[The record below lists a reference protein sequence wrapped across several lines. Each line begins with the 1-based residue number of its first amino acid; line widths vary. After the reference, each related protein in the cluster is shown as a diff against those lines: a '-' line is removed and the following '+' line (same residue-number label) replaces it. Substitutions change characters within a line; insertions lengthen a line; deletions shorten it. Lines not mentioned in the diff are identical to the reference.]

1 MPASVQEDATP
12 VLILGMPRSGTTLIE
27 QILSRHRRVGAAGE
41 LTFWNVEG
49 RTWDRGGLSVEVAR
63 RMISAYQMLLREHAP
78 EAARVTDKMPYNFQW
93 IGLAR
98 ILFPNARFIHVR
110 RDPVDTCLS
119 VYRTLFDF
127 DQGWMSSRENLVR
140 YYRQYARLMAHWRTV
155 VPSDRLLEVDY
166 ETLVTAQ
173 EAETRRMVAFCGL
186 DWDDACL
193 HPERSRSAIRT
204 ASLWQARQAVTRA
217 RSKGGGGTNPGSARC
232 ESCVATVSRGP
243 TLAVGRRAPMAGQTE
258 APRGGVHGV
267 PVSGSAGLALA
278 AAARDAEGEQ
288 AGAQDG
294 HRGRLREDDRV
305 KRKGFLERE
314 VSRGAIG
321 ERRHEVDGPGPEIG
335 RDIREE
341 GVRARRSRWCRSG
354 CRGRRTY
361 RYRRRRSQKW

>member
-1 MPASVQEDATP
+1 
-12 VLILGMPRSGTTLIE
+12 
-27 QILSRHRRVGAAGE
+27 
-41 LTFWNVEG
+41 
-49 RTWDRGGLSVEVAR
+49 
-63 RMISAYQMLLREHAP
+63 MISAYQMLLREHAP

-193 HPERSRSAIRT
+193 HPERESERDPHGELVAGAAGGTRERGRKVAEVRTLARRAARAAWRRLAADQHWRSRSARPN
-204 ASLWQARQAVTRA
+204 
-217 RSKGGGGTNPGSARC
+217 GGANGSTPWWR
-232 ESCVATVSRGP
+232 
-243 TLAVGRRAPMAGQTE
+243 
-258 APRGGVHGV
+258 PRGASVG
-267 PVSGSAGLALA
+267 
-278 AAARDAEGEQ
+278 
-288 AGAQDG
+288 
-294 HRGRLREDDRV
+294 
-305 KRKGFLERE
+305 
-314 VSRGAIG
+314 
-321 ERRHEVDGPGPEIG
+321 
-335 RDIREE
+335 
-341 GVRARRSRWCRSG
+341 
-354 CRGRRTY
+354 
-361 RYRRRRSQKW
+361 